1 MAKFF
6 GTKVPHLSQDHILL
20 LMAFSTFF
28 DSLRNLIK
36 NKTISSNGRIIFN
49 YL

>member
-1 MAKFF
+1 MAKLF
-6 GTKVPHLSQDHILL
+6 GMKVPQLSQDHILL
-20 LMAFSTFF
+20 LIAFLTFF

-36 NKTISSNGRIIFN
+36 NKIISNNGRIIFN

>member
-6 GTKVPHLSQDHILL
+6 GTKVPQLSQDHISLL
-20 LMAFSTFF
+20 TAFSAFF

-36 NKTISSNGRIIFN
+36 NKIISSNGRIIFN